1 MNTMVTAVI
10 AITMGR
16 SNVVITE
23 ESHNTLRHRVTTA
36 TTIVPTKDWLAVS
49 SVAFWATNWGETIQ
63 SLQVL
68 VPLPGH
74 ILVME

>member
-49 SVAFWATNWGETIQ
+49 SVAFWATNWGGQ
-63 SLQVL
+63 SNRFRSWCRCRV
-68 VPLPGH
+68 
-74 ILVME
+74 IFW